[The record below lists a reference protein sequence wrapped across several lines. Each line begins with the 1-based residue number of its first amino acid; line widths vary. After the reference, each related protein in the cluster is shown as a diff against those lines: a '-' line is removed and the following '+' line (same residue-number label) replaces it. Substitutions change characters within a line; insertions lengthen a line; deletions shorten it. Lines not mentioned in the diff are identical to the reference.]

1 MTLFEY
7 VNLFDSV
14 CWDVP
19 DNEIDYVVVI
29 SGGKNCKWEV
39 SKDFPYFDR
48 FYKKFLQVMEI
59 ARCLEDGC
67 PIIKMTDAILSN
79 KELCLKFV
87 KKWWQDDY
95 VEAVTGDDI
104 ELCYQFIKEFDNV
117 AGGRYGETMN
127 KAYYNLLCKF
137 EKNKGLSLN

>member
-7 VNLFDSV
+7 MKLCDNV

-19 DNEIDYVVVI
+19 DNEIDYTVTI
-29 SGGKNCKWEV
+29 CGGKDSINNIDA
-39 SKDFPYFDR
+39 DFPYFSM
-48 FYKKFLQVMEI
+48 FSKKFLETMEI
-59 ARCLEDGC
+59 EKFMDDGS
-67 PIIKMTDAILSN
+67 PILKMTDSILSN
-79 KELCLKFV
+79 KKLCLRFA
-87 KKWWQDDY
+87 KKWWEEDY
-95 VEAVTGDDI
+95 VNAVTGDDI

-117 AGGRYGETMN
+117 LGGRYGETLN